1 MNSELTHALA
11 EQWRDALSAYVIH
24 HVLPDKLQAGA
35 QNMITTDHLDR
46 YFMMDTQV
54 TSKVTTSYLA
64 EALACTQTYINS
76 IFNNLE
82 SGYPEDFDPKI
93 KTFWQQA
100 MSNYSI
106 WAAYQMLEDY
116 PENYIRADLRLD
128 KTTLFKT
135 LENDL
140 SQGRITDA
148 SVQNA
153 LLTYL
158 KSYEHQN
165 SIRVQSGYIDYRED
179 NLDSERFDGF
189 NFANSNYY
197 LLGKDAASPP
207 QYYWRKVDMQLEHA
221 STYIQP
227 DAWTEW
233 QPITLPAGSTVVH
246 GRLVLFCGR
255 LHLVWLHYG
264 APVTVR
270 LTNESEKERYTLKL
284 EIIYLGLDKQWS
296 VPELLW
302 SEDTDV
308 DPPQKPGEVVFDPEP
323 YRLLAL
329 ALARAH
335 GSDDQLY
342 VALATAEG
350 DSDVIYKKKYIVQ
363 RDVLKRAVVDVDFPA
378 EDEKGNLMSVL
389 FDHFSDAP
397 GKLNFQRRVS
407 SSDFQMQSVESDGVD
422 RYLELDVLLQQ
433 LGKEKYE
440 LYVRARSSEV
450 RKHYLIYVVN
460 FSTGSI
466 MLGSRL
472 GQVQVRSNASG
483 KLELRCLTF
492 GKPDFSDLTLN
503 HAAASEIHLPED
515 AFQETPYGWYEA
527 TQEFDPSPG
536 LISALTGCS
545 AEDIRGGGGF
555 TGTVTVKGIQ
565 SPWVLVA
572 WSNVIIVL
580 PVITT
585 VDDMELKV
593 EGNTTPLWTGPFTY
607 NGAASSSWKTHEW
620 PDEAEEVKFTVGQ
633 KGQGVTTFTLKRS
646 SISTLDLDAMPH
658 IHQQTTG
665 TDFLVLKFINGSG
678 SPLTAR
684 LNSQQVPDLINR
696 AQFTPQAVFSWDAQH
711 LQEPAYDPADSGG
724 AYQVRHRSAEDPL
737 LNMYDANGMYLR
749 ELFFHVPH
757 LIASRLQEEERFE
770 EARRWLELI
779 FSPQSRQ
786 APTETSGVDYWNCA
800 WLTQDDTEADA
811 PDHEL
816 IDPHA
821 IALRN
826 PSHYR
831 KAIFVQ
837 YVGLLIGEADLQYR
851 RQTRDSLANA
861 WLLYRMAADLMG
873 EAPDA
878 RSIDTWVPLTVSE
891 LLATSDG
898 GELLE
903 HHGHAV
909 KPENLPK
916 QLSIFF
922 WAGVAAHPAFR
933 LPANRELLDIWEL
946 LAQRFH
952 NLRHFLSIEG
962 YPMELPLYAP
972 AANPFDLL
980 MARMGGNAN
989 LAHLLGYRTVVPPYR
1004 FRTLVAKAQEAVSAL
1019 IQYGEQLRS
1028 FLELEERTE
1037 LEAMQYQQA
1046 AEIAGYTI
1054 GIQEQLLEQQRK
1066 NEDVLQAQRAAT
1078 ALRQE
1083 HYQRLYDENLSG
1095 AEIAAMAV
1103 GTVGR
1108 YLSTGTSAIFAG
1120 GNLASAVPN
1129 IFGLANGGQE
1139 YKGPL
1144 FATGLMLEAVAG
1156 NMITAADV
1164 LRETEGY
1171 RRRRQEWQ
1179 LQAKLAGK
1187 ELDVIDKQ
1195 LEAQQ
1200 HSTLAAQ
1207 ASLAHSRKALAQS
1220 QQLYAYY
1227 QNKSTS
1233 VSLYRWLRSQATTWH
1248 ATLFDVAVS
1257 LCNSAQACWQYE
1269 TGNYDRQI
1277 IRTPI
1282 WQADRYGLN
1291 AGGELRLDLH
1301 RLETEFLLRH
1311 ERHQELRKIVSLQAL
1326 VGEGLV
1332 SDAGGDALETWDDVL
1347 GALKNSGEL
1356 KFGLSEMLYDQD
1368 YPGHYLRRLHS
1379 VALTLP
1385 ALLGP
1390 YQNIRAT
1397 LTQTQ
1402 SRLVTTPDREAVLFL
1417 TPKLHEEE
1425 GPGDGRYVMVSLRP
1439 RQQVCLSSASQDI
1452 GLVTAT
1458 ETDDR
1463 YLPFEGT
1470 GAVSD
1475 WHLKFPRH
1483 DAQAELIDSLS
1494 DIILEVRYFALNGG
1508 VEFATEINGLVDE
1521 FLKPTDP

>member
-1 MNSELTHALA
+1 MNSELTDALA
-11 EQWRDALSAYVIH
+11 EQWRDALSAYVMH

-35 QNMITTDHLDR
+35 LNMITAEHLDR

-82 SGYPEDFDPKI
+82 PGYPEDFDPKL

-148 SVQNA
+148 AVQNA

-179 NLDSERFDGF
+179 NLDSKRFDGF
-189 NFANSNYY
+189 NFANSDYY
-197 LLGKDAASPP
+197 LLGKDTASPP
-207 QYYWRKVDMQLEHA
+207 QYYWRQVDVRLDQA

-246 GRLVLFCGR
+246 ARLVLFCGR

-270 LTNESEKERYTLKL
+270 LADEIEKERYTLKL
-284 EIIYLGLDKQWS
+284 EILYLGLDKQWS

-302 SEDTDV
+302 SEDIDQDRTKKADAIM
-308 DPPQKPGEVVFDPEP
+308 FDPKP

-329 ALARAH
+329 ALGRAQ
-335 GSDDQLY
+335 GGDDQLY
-342 VALATAEG
+342 VALATQNG
-350 DSDVIYKKKYIVQ
+350 DTYRSKFIVQ
-363 RDVLKRAVVDVDFPA
+363 RDVLKRAVADVDFPPGDKG
-378 EDEKGNLMSVL
+378 EDGLMGVL
-389 FDHFSDAP
+389 FAHFSDEP

-407 SSDFQMQSVESDGVD
+407 SSDFQVQSVESDGKD
-422 RYLELDVLLQQ
+422 RHLELDVLLQQ
-433 LGKEKYE
+433 MGKEKYE

-450 RKHYLIYVVN
+450 RIHYQVYVAN
-460 FSTGSI
+460 FSTGFI
-466 MLGSRL
+466 LLGDSF
-472 GQVQVRSNASG
+472 GQAQVRSNASG
-483 KLELRCLTF
+483 KLELHCWTL
-492 GKPDFSDLTLN
+492 GEPDFSDLTLN
-503 HAAASEIHLPED
+503 HTAALATSLSKGD
-515 AFQETPYGWYEA
+515 FKKTLYGWYVA
-527 TQEFDPSPG
+527 TKEIDQSPG
-536 LISALTGCS
+536 LASALTGCS

-555 TGTVTVKGIQ
+555 TVTVKGIQ
-565 SPWVLVA
+565 PPRSLSA
-572 WSNVIIVL
+572 RSNFVIVL
-580 PVITT
+580 PAITT

-593 EGNTTPLWTGPFTY
+593 EGKNPPLWTGPFTY
-607 NGAASSSWKTHEW
+607 NGAASSSWKHLAW
-620 PDEAEEVKFTVGQ
+620 PDGKDEVKFTVGQ
-633 KGQGVTTFTLKRS
+633 KGQEVTTFTLTRS

-665 TDFLVLKFINGSG
+665 TDFLVLKFIKSEDK
-678 SPLTAR
+678 PLAAR

-711 LQEPAYDPADSGG
+711 LQEPAYDAEDSGD
-724 AYQVRHRSAEDPL
+724 AYQVWQRSAEDPL
-737 LNMYDANGMYLR
+737 LNVYDANGMYLR

-770 EARRWLELI
+770 EARRWLGLI
-779 FSPQSRQ
+779 FDPQSRQ
-786 APTETSGVDYWNCA
+786 SPTETRGVDYWNCA
-800 WLTQDDTEADA
+800 WVTQDDTEADA
-811 PDHEL
+811 PEHEL

-837 YVGLLIGEADLQYR
+837 HVGLLLGEADLQYR

-878 RSIDTWVPLTVSE
+878 RSIDTWIPQTIGK
-891 LLATSDG
+891 LLD
-898 GELLE
+898 
-903 HHGHAV
+903 HHDEGSLVERYAHAV
-909 KPENLPK
+909 VPENLPK
-916 QLSIFF
+916 QRSTFF
-922 WAGVAAHPAFR
+922 WAGVAAHKAFR
-933 LPANRELLDIWEL
+933 VPVNRQLLDIWDL

-980 MARMGGNAN
+980 MARMSGSAN

-1004 FRTLVAKAQEAVSAL
+1004 FRTLVAKAQETVTAL
-1019 IQYGEQLRS
+1019 IQYGEQLRG

-1054 GIQEQLLEQQRK
+1054 GIQEQLLSQQQK
-1066 NEDVLQAQRAAT
+1066 NEDVLRAQRAAT
-1078 ALRQE
+1078 ALRRD
-1083 HYQRLYDENLSG
+1083 HYQRLYEDNMSPGET
-1095 AEIAAMAV
+1095 AAITNSTIGRSISSVMN
-1103 GTVGR
+1103 TV
-1108 YLSTGTSAIFAG
+1108 LAG
-1120 GNLASAVPN
+1120 GHLATAVPN
-1129 IFGLANGGQE
+1129 VFGLASGGANW
-1139 YKGPL
+1139 GAPL
-1144 FATGLMLEAVAG
+1144 
-1156 NMITAADV
+1156 TAAALLGQMVPDALILSADV

-1171 RRRRQEWQ
+1171 RRRREEWQ

-1195 LEAQQ
+1195 LEAQK
-1200 HSTLAAQ
+1200 HTTLAAQ
-1207 ASLAHSRKALAQS
+1207 ASLEHSRKALAHS

-1257 LCNSAQACWQYE
+1257 LCNSAQACWQFE

-1301 RLETEFLLRH
+1301 RLETEALLRH
-1311 ERHQELRKIVSLQAL
+1311 ERHLELRKTVSLQAL
-1326 VGEGLV
+1326 LGQKLV
-1332 SDAGGDALETWDDVL
+1332 FDAGGKVLENWEKVLEALTED
-1347 GALKNSGEL
+1347 GEL
-1356 KFGLSEMLYDQD
+1356 KFSLSEMLYDQD

-1397 LTQTQ
+1397 LTQTL
-1402 SRLVTTPDREAVLFL
+1402 SRLVAKPDPKAVVFL
-1417 TPKLHEEE
+1417 TPELHEGEDS
-1425 GPGDGRYVMVSLRP
+1425 GDGRYAMMSLRA

-1452 GLVTAT
+1452 GLVTAA

-1483 DAQAELIDSLS
+1483 DTQVELINNLS
-1494 DIILEVRYFALNGG
+1494 DIILEVRYLALPGG
-1508 VEFATEINGLVDE
+1508 AGFESDVNDLVEKYLGGR
-1521 FLKPTDP
+1521 